1 MEEVD
6 EEEGEKGIESKRSRR
21 QQSRW
26 NVRGDQR
33 VKDEEEGG
41 ALRKINSVLIC
52 SYLAVCQGFIFFAW
66 REKNNLRLLEQVLNC
81 CHLAKHS

>member
-1 MEEVD
+1 MEEDD

-33 VKDEEEGG
+33 VKEEEGGG
-41 ALRKINSVLIC
+41 ALRKINAILIC
-52 SYLAVCQGFIFFAW
+52 SYLAVCRGFIFFVW
-66 REKNNLRLLEQVLNC
+66 REKKNISVHQS
-81 CHLAKHS
+81 KF